1 MIITIGTGS
10 GVDDGIVFSIRQQNP
25 NLLFFIYSAESEKT
39 LNNIL
44 TKLSKNRDDNDVIVK
59 QLNEVNDVEIL
70 YQEYSDYIDEIIKK
84 GYTPEEI
91 VADYTSG
98 TKSMSAALVSASI
111 AREIKTLSYVAGSR
125 DVQGRVMSGTERP
138 YLLSPSAIFTQ
149 QKIKFFKELF
159 NHYQFDSAYSLLE
172 STNIH
177 PTYKEKI
184 NFYMVLSEA
193 YGQWDRFN
201 FKQASE
207 KLNLIDLKIAVEHG
221 LKKLIE
227 EHKTDLHKLKEGS
240 EESKLSEI
248 DLVDLL
254 SNAKRRFDEGKYDDA
269 VSRLY
274 RLVEMIAQIEFE
286 KEFQI
291 KTDAVSLDFLPDTLK
306 KKYAAISKSQQ
317 KVELGLF
324 DAFKVLDEKAK
335 NKRAKTFFEK
345 QDKFKKLLFV
355 RNYSRL
361 AHGQAPIKK
370 DTCQDF
376 ISFIEETFEV
386 EDKIK
391 FPKLK

>member
-25 NLLFFIYSAESEKT
+25 NLLFFIYSTESEKT

-44 TKLSKNRDDNDVIVK
+44 TKLSKNKDDDSIIPK
-59 QLNEVNDVEIL
+59 QINEVNDVEIL
-70 YQEYSDYIDEIIKK
+70 YQEYSKCIDEIIKK

-111 AREIKTLSYVAGSR
+111 AREIKTLSYVSGLR
-125 DVQGRVMSGTERP
+125 DNQGRVISGTERP
-138 YLLSPSAIFTQ
+138 HPLSPNAIFTQ
-149 QKIKFFKELF
+149 QKIKIFKELF
-159 NHYQFDSAYSLLE
+159 NHYQFDSACSLLE

-207 KLNLIDLKIAVEHG
+207 KLNSIDLKIAVEYG
-221 LKKLIE
+221 LKNLIE
-227 EHKTDLHKLKEGS
+227 RHKADLHKLKEGS
-240 EESKLSEI
+240 EKSKLSEI

-254 SNAKRRFDEGKYDDA
+254 SNARRRFEEGKYDDA

-291 KTDAVSLDFLPDTLK
+291 KTDAVRLDFLPDTLK
-306 KKYAAISKSQQ
+306 EKYAAISKSQQ
-317 KVELGLF
+317 KVELGLR
-324 DAFKVLDEKAK
+324 DAFKVLDEKAQ

-345 QDKFKKLLFV
+345 EDEFKKLLFA

-361 AHGQAPIKK
+361 AHGQTPIEK
-370 DTCQDF
+370 DTCEKF
-376 ISFIEETFEV
+376 ISFIEETFDIKDEV
-386 EDKIK
+386 K